1 VPLSS
6 LLTCSLLLLAR
17 LFIFQA
23 ALFFTNTFTIPLLL
37 YIPIL
42 FLYKNAKAV
51 TGAVS
56 ISISTYEEQ
65 VCALAPSLSPL
76 LIFESFLLPAAA
88 FSFFLSLPL
97 AKFLVKRFWWGYI
110 CMRAAAAK
118 WMPRSLALPPHSLA
132 LIKHRE
138 RHTCWRGAEEMSS
151 LFLGEKANRPGSE
164 RTQSA
169 RLELAFCGD
178 N

>member
-17 LFIFQA
+17 LFLFQA

-65 VCALAPSLSPL
+65 VCVCALAPSLSPL

-88 FSFFLSLPL
+88 FSFFLCRLQSFSLKDSDEDIFACAPPL
-97 AKFLVKRFWWGYI
+97 QNECLA
-110 CMRAAAAK
+110 
-118 WMPRSLALPPHSLA
+118 RSLARSASA
-132 LIKHRE
+132 LSRSNKTQRE
-138 RHTCWRGAEEMSS
+138 AHM
-151 LFLGEKANRPGSE
+151 LE
-164 RTQSA
+164 RSGGN
-169 RLELAFCGD
+169 ELSRRKGK
-178 N
+178 